1 MMAYPACPAAEKI
14 RSRRL
19 VQIALPLLKAVA
31 QGKTFVA
38 KWGAEFAVKC
48 EVKKGCSNIPVAL
61 HFSHYWQYR
70 QADRHHWQNPKS
82 DIHIWHQVFWRCRDI
97 FCQVPAAAVEIPE
110 WRKLSPIM

>member
-19 VQIALPLLKAVA
+19 VQIALPQAAA

-38 KWGAEFAVKC
+38 KWGAEFGVTC
-48 EVKKGCSNIPVAL
+48 GGKKGCSNIPVAL
-61 HFSHYWQYR
+61 HFSHYRQYR

-82 DIHIWHQVFWRCRDI
+82 DIHIWLQVFWRCRDI
-97 FCQVPAAAVEIPE
+97 FSQVPAAAVEIPE